1 MPANG
6 GFPPAAIPVRHVRQP
21 KFWLRGGGSMKRRPR
36 LTVLLTVVLSLPLWS
51 ALPAEEDEQS
61 LLPLGYTQQPSQTSE
76 CTAAIADSRKHIDS
90 IAWQLGVE
98 NKLSDRWESH
108 PLFRQSQGLR
118 ASNGREVRT
127 APATPAT
134 TATAFPQPFL
144 HRHNLCTI
152 ARAARLLHSA
162 QVGA

>member
-1 MPANG
+1 
-6 GFPPAAIPVRHVRQP
+6 
-21 KFWLRGGGSMKRRPR
+21 MKRRPR
-36 LTVLLTVVLSLPLWS
+36 LSLFTVVLSLPLWS

-61 LLPLGYTQQPSQTSE
+61 LLPLGYTTGQSSE

-98 NKLSDRWESH
+98 NKLSDRWESQL
-108 PLFRQSQGLR
+108 LFRQSQGLR

-134 TATAFPQPFL
+134 IATALPQPFL

>member
-1 MPANG
+1 
-6 GFPPAAIPVRHVRQP
+6 
-21 KFWLRGGGSMKRRPR
+21 MKRRPR
-36 LTVLLTVVLSLPLWS
+36 LAVLTVVLSLPLWS

-61 LLPLGYTQQPSQTSE
+61 LLPLGYTQPSQTSE

-98 NKLSDRWESH
+98 NKLSDRWESQL
-108 PLFRQSQGLR
+108 LFRQSQGLR

>member
-1 MPANG
+1 
-6 GFPPAAIPVRHVRQP
+6 
-21 KFWLRGGGSMKRRPR
+21 MKRRPR
-36 LTVLLTVVLSLPLWS
+36 LSLFTVVLSLPLWS

-61 LLPLGYTQQPSQTSE
+61 LLPLGSQTSE

-98 NKLSDRWESH
+98 NKLSDRWESQL
-108 PLFRQSQGLR
+108 LFRQLQGLR

-134 TATAFPQPFL
+134 TTTAFPQPFL